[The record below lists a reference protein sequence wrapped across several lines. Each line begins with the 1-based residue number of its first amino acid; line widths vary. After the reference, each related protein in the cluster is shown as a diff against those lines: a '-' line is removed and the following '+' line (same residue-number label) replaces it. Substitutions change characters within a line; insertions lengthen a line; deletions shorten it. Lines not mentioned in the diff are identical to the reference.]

1 MPCLSEAVDDKLTLS
16 KFYDFC
22 RIEKETKY
30 IQGTRDFLVV
40 AFAPERCLY
49 RMRMT
54 IVPLI
59 GFSLEYYY
67 IL

>member
-1 MPCLSEAVDDKLTLS
+1 MINLLFPNFMIFVGS
-16 KFYDFC
+16 K
-22 RIEKETKY
+22 KKQKY